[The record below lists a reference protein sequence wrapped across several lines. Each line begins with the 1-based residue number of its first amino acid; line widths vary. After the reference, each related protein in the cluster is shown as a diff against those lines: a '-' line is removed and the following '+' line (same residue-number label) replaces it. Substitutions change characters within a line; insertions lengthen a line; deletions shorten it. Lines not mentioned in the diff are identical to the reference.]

1 MIPVLKLKLDNGA
14 RFELPANSI
23 SIVEERSA
31 DEKGCRI
38 AYDIGGGGADESL
51 SDAYGYVKKQVID
64 AAGIQNPIEVVAV
77 NEQGETHLVTLS
89 RDRIVGR
96 REVLE
101 SPIGAST
108 ILTIASGQ
116 ASFKLQVADTMDE
129 MDGTTSPAAKRTR
142 RAKA

>member
-1 MIPVLKLKLDNGA
+1 MLSSLKLKLQNGA
-14 RFELPANSI
+14 RFDLPAAAIN
-23 SIVEERSA
+23 IVEERTGG
-31 DEKGCRI
+31 EKGCCI
-38 AYDIGGGGADESL
+38 GYDIGEGAADEAL
-51 SDAYGYVKKQVID
+51 DDAYGFVKKQVID
-64 AAGIQNPIEVVAV
+64 AGGIQNPIEVTAV
-77 NEQGETHLVTLS
+77 NQEGETHLVTLS
-89 RDRIVGR
+89 RDRIVAR